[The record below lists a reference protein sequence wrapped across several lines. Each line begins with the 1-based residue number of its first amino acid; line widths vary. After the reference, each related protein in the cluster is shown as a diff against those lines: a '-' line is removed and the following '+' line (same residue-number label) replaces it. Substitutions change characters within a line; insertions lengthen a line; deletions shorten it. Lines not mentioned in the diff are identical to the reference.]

1 MKTRFKLTSTLAAV
15 LSAACMLHPVA
26 PLQAAQFTAG
36 NVVVYRVGTGAAAL
50 SNASAAVFLD
60 EYSAAGTLVQSIP
73 LPTADSGANQSITAS
88 GSATSGG
95 LISRSSDGQ
104 YVIVT
109 GYDSIPGVA
118 SITGSATTSVTRVIG
133 RVAANGA
140 VDSSTTTTSFS
151 LDNIRG
157 ATSADGSAFWASGG
171 NTGIIYQPLGGSGAG
186 TIVSSSVTNNRSLG
200 IFGGQLYVS
209 SGSGTNTFRGVNGVG
224 TGLPTTTGQTTTR
237 LPGMND
243 TDNPSSYQFF
253 FADLDA
259 GVAGND
265 TLYIA
270 DDGAGALTKWSL
282 VGGTWTKNNTIGV
295 TADDYRGLTG
305 SVNATTVTLYATRD
319 NSTGADT
326 LVSLVD
332 ATGYNAAMTA
342 TPTLVA
348 TAATNTAF
356 RGVALAPVEIPQL
369 IITEVNS
376 NATGGDFWELTN
388 VGVTTQDIGNWKWID
403 NSAAGITD
411 PATVTIPAGTMIAP
425 GESIVFTTA
434 ADAAAFRTL
443 WSIAPAVQVIAT
455 PTGPG
460 LGQNDAVNL
469 FNASGASV
477 TSFSYVASGFTLS
490 SGSSSIGGHAGASA
504 GGTATQSAVIDPA
517 FGFGAGRRFMAVT
530 GTPGSSGLSFG
541 GGPSITLSL
550 SFTASSF
557 SESATNPASVGT
569 VSRATSGTSDLV
581 VTLSSS
587 DTTEATVPAT
597 VTILANQTSA
607 NFDVTAVNDTF
618 PDGSKTVTITASAA
632 DATTPTSSLTVTD
645 DGDVLDTSFMLTEV
659 QSNQSA
665 TKPTTANDYWELTN
679 ISGVTKD
686 ISGYSWHDS
695 GRSGAAAQAYKL
707 PPGTSIAAGE
717 SVIFTATPAAD
728 FRAWWGL
735 VPTVQVFTST
745 GAPGLGQNDGISFFD
760 AGQNELFFF
769 SYGIA
774 GFTKEDASP
783 STGGH
788 AGPSGGGSA
797 DSQAL
802 IWVPASGTATPRY
815 TAATGIPGNHASFT
829 AVSPATDTGSPGNQG
844 AIIPTVSIANA
855 SINEGNSGT
864 TLLSLRV
871 TRSSTATAF
880 TVDYAVTGG
889 TATSGTDFA
898 TLASGTLTFTNGG
911 SASQNIDI
919 TVNGDTASEA
929 DETIIITLSNLVN
942 STGATVIQTAA
953 GTGTILNDD
962 IVPASFITHPASV
975 TIATGYTATLSVT
988 AAGFPA
994 PSFQWYL
1001 GNSGDTSTPVGT
1013 NSSSFTTPALTTT
1026 TSYWV
1031 RATNVGGPADS
1042 SAAVVTVTTGPT
1054 AVNLANYVRIARINL
1069 PEPTRTALPPGT
1081 PVHNFL
1087 CQEASAVTYNWDTD
1101 TLFITGDGGRAI
1113 TQVSKTGQLI
1123 DTMTLALGSSPQ
1135 GTDFYDPEGLTYIG
1149 GGQFVMSEERDRQL
1163 VKFTYAAGTTLS
1175 RSGAQTVKIGTF
1187 VDNTGT
1193 EGLSWD
1199 PQTSGFVCLK
1209 EISPIGV
1216 FQTGVDFVAGT
1227 ATNGSPTTVNS
1238 TNLFDPALLGMTDTA
1253 DVFALSNLPSMTG
1266 QPQAG
1271 NLIVIGQ
1278 EDARIVNVDRS
1289 GVITSTL
1296 NITSDAGNPL
1306 TPAGQQHEGI
1316 TMDRAGIIYVVNEN
1330 GGGSIDY
1337 PQLWVYAPST
1347 LPNAAPTAVIVDNA
1361 TTTLPE
1367 NSSTASRVKLGDI
1380 LVTDDGLGTNTLSLS
1395 GADAASFEL
1404 TGTEFFLKAGVA
1416 LDFETKSSYAVT
1428 VNADDSTV
1436 GTTPDVSVNFTL
1448 TVSDVEPEAPP
1459 APVIIIS
1466 EVAPWASGSSAVGA
1480 DWFEITNVT
1489 SNPINIAGWKIDDNS
1504 ATFASAATL
1513 NGVTTLAAG
1522 ESAIFIETTDLPGKD
1537 TLFRS
1542 TWFGGN
1548 PPVGLQIGSYSG
1560 SGGLG
1565 TTGDAVNVYNAAGT
1579 LMASVTFGASDAVSP
1594 FQTFDNTRGLNA
1606 TTISQLSAVGTNGA
1620 IASSNAAEVGSPGF
1634 AAPGVLRITEV
1645 AAWGSGNGNYLAD
1658 WFEVT
1663 NTGARAVDIT
1673 GWKIDDSSESPAAA
1687 LSLTGVTSIAPGESV
1702 IFLETATPLTTL
1714 ATFRST
1720 WFNTTPPPALQIGSY
1735 TGSGAGLSTGSD
1747 AVVLYDSNNV
1757 RQAKVFF
1764 GASPIATPF
1773 ATFDNSVGADNVSL
1787 ATLSAVGTNGAFVA
1801 LTDVDEIGS
1810 PGTTV
1815 SAAQND
1821 TTIII
1826 GDASLSE
1833 GNSGSSTLSF
1843 TVTRSDRN
1851 GAFTVDFATSSGTAT
1866 SGSDFTAT
1874 SGTLTFL
1881 AGGSTTQT
1889 VSVVVTGDTT
1899 VEPNETF
1906 IVTLS
1911 NVVNTAGTAA
1921 ITDAAGTGTITND
1934 DTTPVAFPASNSLT
1948 STVKGSITLA
1958 GAEIPAFDPLS
1969 DRAFTSSNTGIQVV
1983 NLANPAAPVFIS
1995 AITPSTLGVPAITSD
2010 DISSVAV
2017 RKGSG
2022 SNPSVLAA
2030 AIINNPKT
2038 SAGHVVFLNAATG
2051 VLIGHATVGIVP
2063 DHIAWTPDGSKLL
2076 VCNEGELPLPEVT
2089 IEAAVP
2095 DAAQG
2100 TVSIVPVDAA
2110 GSPGTVQ
2117 TADFTAFDAQT
2128 AALKTAGV
2136 RFYDDGVPSTDFE
2149 PEYLAISPDGT
2160 KAMVTLQEA
2169 NAVAVLDIA
2178 SATFTSVAPLGKK
2191 SFSALRADF
2200 SDADGMK
2207 NPRTGQP
2214 VFGLYMPDAIASFSS
2229 SGQTYYVTA
2238 NEGDDRNDFIAP
2250 NETTTVSNAGYDL
2263 DNAVFPNEADLKLNA
2278 NLGKLTVSN
2287 LPGLRGDTD
2296 NDGDID
2302 EILMYGARSFSILD
2316 STGAI
2321 VFDSGDM
2328 IEMIVASLH
2337 NSNFDDGRSDNKGPE
2352 PEGVAVATLGART
2365 FAFVGLER
2373 SHLTLVFDVTNPLA
2387 PTYVTSLV
2395 RSGDFNPEGIVVV
2408 SESDSPSGRPLV
2420 LVTNEVS
2427 NTLSVFEL
2435 TPATDYTLQVLH
2447 YYGES
2452 GLLGIQTAP
2461 IMGAMIDRFDDQY
2474 ANTLVLAEGDSFIPG
2489 PWLIAGADPSL
2500 NAVAGIGTTA
2510 LGRPDFAIMNAF
2522 GTDASALGNHEF
2534 DLGSPVLSGAFFP
2547 SGAWV
2552 GAQFPFITANL
2563 DFANDS
2569 SLKARADTTLGGT
2582 GGAIA
2587 GSETSAIKAKIA
2599 PYAVQTISGQKVG
2612 IVGATTWDLL
2622 TKTSPNGT
2630 VPKDD
2635 ANAATSDLQEVA
2647 AYLQGAITAL
2657 QGLGVNKII
2666 LVDQLDTLQRNKDLA
2681 GLVSGIDIMVAGGGH
2696 ERMGDANDVAVG
2708 FNGHD
2713 ADFIADT
2720 YPIVTTAA
2728 DGKPTLIVTTDTEFS
2743 YLGRLV
2749 VDFDADG
2756 VLILPNLSTA
2766 INGAYASTEANLQA
2780 AYATANS
2787 AATII
2792 AGSTIGTAVQNIT
2805 NALNSIVLAK
2815 DSSVFGYTDVYLEG
2829 DRVFGRTQEVNQG
2842 NITADANAWKARTAL
2857 GLGAAD
2863 AVFSLKNGGGIRAS
2877 LGSVLPDGTKVAPL
2891 ANPITGKPAKGISLL
2906 DIENALRFDN
2916 KLMVFDTTPTGLLA
2930 ILNFAAGLSSGP
2942 TVQSG
2947 GYPQVGNIRFSY
2959 DSTQPV
2965 GQKVRSAALV
2975 NEAGHITARIV
2986 ENGVVLA
2993 GAPATIQCVSLNF
3006 TANGGD
3012 GYPIKANADNFRYLL
3027 TNGTLSAAVSE
3038 ALDFTATT
3046 TFTSLGLTVTDILGE
3061 QKAFSDFLVARHP
3074 SLGTAYNVA
3083 DTAVALDTRIQQL
3096 AFRIDAVLTG
3106 PATFTAWLAD
3116 NGFSGTIG
3124 SDTDNDGVIDTL
3136 EYFFNSSPNNAAD
3149 RANLPAVVREG
3160 TDLEFRFTRLQSST
3174 LTGTLR
3180 YSTDLLTW
3188 QNAVQGVDFE
3198 IISQTVSSGEVEVRY
3213 RILNPINAKFF
3224 QLRVE

>member
-1 MKTRFKLTSTLAAV
+1 
-15 LSAACMLHPVA
+15 
-26 PLQAAQFTAG
+26 
-36 NVVVYRVGTGAAAL
+36 
-50 SNASAAVFLD
+50 
-60 EYSAAGTLVQSIP
+60 
-73 LPTADSGANQSITAS
+73 
-88 GSATSGG
+88 
-95 LISRSSDGQ
+95 
-104 YVIVT
+104 
-109 GYDSIPGVA
+109 
-118 SITGSATTSVTRVIG
+118 
-133 RVAANGA
+133 
-140 VDSSTTTTSFS
+140 
-151 LDNIRG
+151 
-157 ATSADGSAFWASGG
+157 
-171 NTGIIYQPLGGSGAG
+171 
-186 TIVSSSVTNNRSLG
+186 
-200 IFGGQLYVS
+200 
-209 SGSGTNTFRGVNGVG
+209 
-224 TGLPTTTGQTTTR
+224 
-237 LPGMND
+237 
-243 TDNPSSYQFF
+243 
-253 FADLDA
+253 
-259 GVAGND
+259 
-265 TLYIA
+265 
-270 DDGAGALTKWSL
+270 
-282 VGGTWTKNNTIGV
+282 
-295 TADDYRGLTG
+295 
-305 SVNATTVTLYATRD
+305 
-319 NSTGADT
+319 
-326 LVSLVD
+326 
-332 ATGYNAAMTA
+332 
-342 TPTLVA
+342 
-348 TAATNTAF
+348 
-356 RGVALAPVEIPQL
+356 
-369 IITEVNS
+369 
-376 NATGGDFWELTN
+376 
-388 VGVTTQDIGNWKWID
+388 
-403 NSAAGITD
+403 
-411 PATVTIPAGTMIAP
+411 MI
-425 GESIVFTTA
+425 FTT
-434 ADAAAFRTL
+434 
-443 WSIAPAVQVIAT
+443 I
-455 PTGPG
+455 
-460 LGQNDAVNL
+460 
-469 FNASGASV
+469 
-477 TSFSYVASGFTLS
+477 
-490 SGSSSIGGHAGASA
+490 
-504 GGTATQSAVIDPA
+504 
-517 FGFGAGRRFMAVT
+517 
-530 GTPGSSGLSFG
+530 
-541 GGPSITLSL
+541 
-550 SFTASSF
+550 
-557 SESATNPASVGT
+557 
-569 VSRATSGTSDLV
+569 
-581 VTLSSS
+581 
-587 DTTEATVPAT
+587 
-597 VTILANQTSA
+597 
-607 NFDVTAVNDTF
+607 
-618 PDGSKTVTITASAA
+618 
-632 DATTPTSSLTVTD
+632 
-645 DGDVLDTSFMLTEV
+645 
-659 QSNQSA
+659 
-665 TKPTTANDYWELTN
+665 
-679 ISGVTKD
+679 
-686 ISGYSWHDS
+686 
-695 GRSGAAAQAYKL
+695 
-707 PPGTSIAAGE
+707 
-717 SVIFTATPAAD
+717 TPAA
-728 FRAWWGL
+728 FRAWWGIANS
-735 VPTVQVFTST
+735 VQVFQTV
-745 GAPGLGQNDGISFFD
+745 GAPGLGQNDGVSFFD
-760 AGQNELFFF
+760 NGGNELFFF
-769 SYGIA
+769 NYAVA
-774 GFTKEDASP
+774 GFTKADGSS

-788 AGPSGGGSA
+788 SGPSAGASTETQSA
-797 DSQAL
+797 M
-802 IWVPASGTATPRY
+802 WVPSSGTATPRY
-815 TAATGIPGNHASFT
+815 TFAAVNYEGAFAS
-829 AVSPATDTGSPGNQG
+829 AASALDIGSPGISVG
-844 AIIPTVSIANA
+844 PPTVSLGSAT
-855 SINEGNSGT
+855 INEGNSGT
-864 TLLSLRV
+864 STLALVV
-871 TRSSTATAF
+871 TRSDTATAF

-898 TLASGTLTFTNGG
+898 TLASGTLTFVAAG
-911 SASQNIDI
+911 SATQNIDI
-919 TVNGDTASEA
+919 TVNGDTTSEP
-929 DETIIITLSNLVN
+929 DETIILTLSNVVN
-942 STGATVIQTAA
+942 TTGATVIQNAA
-953 GTGTILNDD
+953 GTGTLTNDD
-962 IVPASFITHPASV
+962 IVPASIATHPWGY
-975 TIATGYTATLSVT
+975 TIATGYTATLSVVT
-988 AAGFPA
+988 SGFPV
-994 PSFQWYL
+994 PTLQWYQ
-1001 GNSGDTSTPVGT
+1001 GNNGDTSTPVGT

-1031 RATNVGGPADS
+1031 RASNSGGTADS
-1042 SAAVVTVTTGPT
+1042 NAATVTVTTGPT
-1054 AVNLANYVRIARINL
+1054 SVNLANYVRIGRHNL
-1069 PEPTRTALPPGT
+1069 PEPTRTALPLGT

-1163 VKFTYAAGTTLS
+1163 VKFTYVAGTTLS

-1199 PQTSGFVCLK
+1199 PQTGGFICLK
-1209 EISPIGV
+1209 ELTPIGI
-1216 FQTGVDFVAGT
+1216 FQTGVDFAAGT

-1253 DVFALSNLPSMTG
+1253 DIFALSNLSSTNG

-1271 NLIVIGQ
+1271 NLIVLGQ

-1296 NITSDAGNPL
+1296 NISGDPGNPL
-1306 TPAGQQHEGI
+1306 TPAGQQHEGV
-1316 TMDRAGIIYVVNEN
+1316 TMDRAGILYVVNEN

-1337 PQLWVYAPST
+1337 PQLWVYAPAT
-1347 LPNAAPTAVIVDNA
+1347 QPNAAPTAVIVDNA

-1367 NSSTASRVKLGDI
+1367 SSSTASRVKLGDI
-1380 LVTDDGLGTNTLSLS
+1380 IVTDDGLGTNTLSLS

-1428 VNADDSTV
+1428 VNADDTTIGS
-1436 GTTPDVSVNFTL
+1436 TPDISVNFTL
-1448 TVSDVEPEAPP
+1448 TVGDVEPEAPP

-1489 SNPINIAGWKIDDNS
+1489 SNTINIAGWKIDDNS
-1504 ATFASAATL
+1504 ATFGSAATL

-1522 ESAIFIETTDLPGKD
+1522 ESAIFIETTDLPAKD
-1537 TLFRS
+1537 ALFRS
-1542 TWFGGN
+1542 TWALAASPTG
-1548 PPVGLQIGSYSG
+1548 PQIGSYSG

-1565 TTGDAVNVYNAAGT
+1565 TTGDAVNIYNAAGT

-1620 IASSNAAEVGSPGF
+1620 IASSNVAEVGSPGF
-1634 AAPGVLRITEV
+1634 AAPSAVRITEV

-1687 LSLTGVTSIAPGESV
+1687 LSLTGITSIAPGESV

-1720 WFNTTPPPALQIGSY
+1720 WFSTTPPPTLQVGSY
-1735 TGSGAGLSTGSD
+1735 TGTGAGLSTGGD
-1747 AVVLYDSNNV
+1747 AVVLYDANNV

-1764 GASPIATPF
+1764 AGSPLATPF

-1787 ATLSAVGTNGAFVA
+1787 ATLSVVGTNGAFVA
-1801 LTDVDEIGS
+1801 LTDSDEIGS
-1810 PGTTV
+1810 PCTTV

-1821 TTIII
+1821 TTIIVS
-1826 GDASLSE
+1826 DASIAE
-1833 GNSGSSTLSF
+1833 GNSGATTLSF

-1881 AGGSTTQT
+1881 AGGSTTQN
-1889 VSVVVTGDTT
+1889 VSVLLTGDTT
-1899 VEPNETF
+1899 IESNETLN
-1906 IVTLS
+1906 VTLS

-1921 ITDAAGTGTITND
+1921 ITDATGTGTLTND

-1969 DRAFTSSNTGIQVV
+1969 DRAFTSSNTGIQVL
-1983 NLANPAAPVFIS
+1983 NLANPAAPVFINT
-1995 AITPSTLGVPAITSD
+1995 ITPSTLGIPAIISD

-2022 SNPSVLAA
+2022 ANPSVLAA

-2038 SAGHVVFLNAATG
+2038 SSGHVVFLNAATG
-2051 VLIGHATVGIVP
+2051 ALIGHATVGIVP

-2076 VCNEGELPLPEVT
+2076 VCNEGELSTPEVT
-2089 IEAAVP
+2089 IAVAVP

-2100 TVSIVPVDAA
+2100 TVSIIPVDAA

-2117 TADFTAFDAQT
+2117 TADFTAFDTQT
-2128 AALKTAGV
+2128 AALKAAGV

-2149 PEYLAISPDGT
+2149 PEYLAISSDGA

-2191 SFSALRADF
+2191 NFSALRADF

-2207 NPRTGQP
+2207 NLRTGQP
-2214 VFGLYMPDAIASFSS
+2214 VFGLYMPDAIASFTSG
-2229 SGQTYYVTA
+2229 GQTYYVTA

-2250 NETTTVSNAGYDL
+2250 NETNIVNNAGYDL
-2263 DNAVFPNEADLKLNA
+2263 DNTVFPNEADLKLNA

-2316 STGAI
+2316 SAGAI

-2337 NSNFDDGRSDNKGPE
+2337 GSNFDDGRSDNKGPE

-2373 SHLTLVFDVTNPLA
+2373 SHMTLVFDVTNPLA

-2408 SESDSPSGRPLV
+2408 SEADSPSGRPLV
-2420 LVTNEVS
+2420 LVTSEVS
-2427 NTLSVFEL
+2427 NTLSIFEL
-2435 TPATDYTLQVLH
+2435 TPATNYTLQVLH

-2452 GLLGIQTAP
+2452 GLLGIQTAS

-2474 ANTLVLAEGDSFIPG
+2474 ANTLVLGEGDSFIPG

-2500 NAVAGIGTTA
+2500 NSVAGIGATA

-2534 DLGSPVLSGAFFP
+2534 DLGSPVLSGAFSP

-2552 GAQFPFITANL
+2552 GAQFPFITTNL

-2587 GSETSAIKAKIA
+2587 GSETTAIKAKIA

-2612 IVGATTWDLL
+2612 IVGATTWELL

-2657 QGLGVNKII
+2657 QDLGVNKII

-2696 ERMGDANDVAVG
+2696 ERMGDANDTAVG

-2713 ADFIADT
+2713 ADFIADA
-2720 YPIVTTAA
+2720 YPIVTAGA

-2766 INGAYASTEANLQA
+2766 INGAYAATETNLQT
-2780 AYATANS
+2780 AYATADA

-2805 NALNSIVLAK
+2805 NALNSIVVSK

-2842 NITADANAWKARTAL
+2842 NITADANAWKARSAL
-2857 GLGAAD
+2857 GLGASD
-2863 AVFSLKNGGGIRAS
+2863 AVFSLKNAGGIRAS
-2877 LGSVLPDGTKVAPL
+2877 LGSVLSDGSKVAPL

-2916 KLMVFDTTPTGLLA
+2916 KLMAFETTPTGLLA
-2930 ILNFAAGLSSGP
+2930 ILNYAAGLSSGP
-2942 TVQSG
+2942 SVQNG

-2959 DSTQPV
+2959 DSTLPA

-2986 ENGVVLA
+2986 ENGLVLP
-2993 GAPATIQCVSLNF
+2993 GAPATIQCVSVSF

-3027 TNGTLSAAVSE
+3027 SDGTLSTAIDE
-3038 ALDFTATT
+3038 ALDFTAAAN
-3046 TFTSLGLTVTDILGE
+3046 VPVNVLGE
-3061 QKAFSDFLVARHP
+3061 QKAFSDYLVERH
-3074 SLGTAYNVA
+3074 SSIATAYNVA
-3083 DTAVALDTRIQQL
+3083 DTPVALDTRIQQL
-3096 AFRIDAVLTG
+3096 AFRSSDTALSG
-3106 PATFTAWLAD
+3106 PATFGSWLAT
-3116 NGFSGTIG
+3116 NGFSGNAG
-3124 SDTDNDGVIDTL
+3124 GDTDSDGVPDTL
-3136 EYFFNSSPNNAAD
+3136 EYFFNSSPNSGGD
-3149 RANLPAVVREG
+3149 RDNLPTVVMNG
-3160 TDLEFRFTRLQSST
+3160 NDLEFRFTYLNSTVFTGFLQWSE
-3174 LTGTLR
+3174 
-3180 YSTDLLTW
+3180 DLINW
-3188 QNAVQGVDFE
+3188 ANATPGVDY
-3198 IISQTVSSGEVEVRY
+3198 EVITETANGVETAVRY
-3213 RILNPINAKFF
+3213 RIFCNPLPTTQGPFSYMTPFTAEVERGAIDQLSITNHGMVGVGRISGDALDSFGETQGAASGLSITGWSYNSGTGQFNGTFNVLPDRGYNNTVIVPNIYSNYAARIHQVPFTFTPYYGAGPVAQTQILPTYSSSTKFTYLDGSTTKFTTGLNAVAVNTVMDQSAGTASAANGPGGATTNLLSFDAEAIHVFPDGSGFVSDEYGTYIARFNTAKQFTKLIQLPASAQPHKPVGTLNFDAAAAPTNGRRNNQGLEGLAVSPDNKRLMALMQSALVQDTSGSQQQTRFNARLYVYDIEAAKLENPVLIGEYVVQLPRYDLNGNSSGLDVTAAQSEIVAISNTQFLMLPRDGNGLGKSTADPIVTKTVDLVDFSSATNVLGLYDAEGNQISPSGNLRATITPAKSTVVINLLSTADLTKFGFNTNTNSPNQFTLAEKIEAMSLVPDTSTISTEDYFLFVANDNDFQSSDVKMLDATGNIVSYGDARSSVSGSPKITNDAVFTAWRITICPNNKKFF
-3224 QLRVE
+3224 RINLPSAP